1 MLWLNADETSLA
13 YQFEPRSG
21 NRVRLPPTRSLD
33 EYVERISLDERRCRA
48 TLIGCIAASNLP
60 LPVEPPPQVFLVART
75 AAARFVPDPLPADT
89 PSWLTVWLEDSAWV
103 TTQLWVRWLRLV
115 HAW

>member
-1 MLWLNADETSLA
+1 MTARGGKSFAQHLLERVGAAGAQVLWLNADETSLA

-60 LPVEPPPQVFLVART
+60 LPAEPPPQVFLVSRT
-75 AAARFVPDPLPADT
+75 AAGPR
-89 PSWLTVWLEDSAWV
+89 SSS
-103 TTQLWVRWLRLV
+103 
-115 HAW
+115 